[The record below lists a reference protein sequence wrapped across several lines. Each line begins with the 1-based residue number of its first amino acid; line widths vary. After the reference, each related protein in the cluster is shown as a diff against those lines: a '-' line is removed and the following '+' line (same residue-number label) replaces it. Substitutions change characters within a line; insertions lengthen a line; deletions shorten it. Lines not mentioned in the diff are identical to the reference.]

1 MTGFGRASIER
12 NGVRVLAEIR
22 SLNQRFFELKMNL
35 PRGWGEHEA
44 QLRKLVQTAVSRG
57 RVELFLRHVTVKPPP
72 VTLQVNERL
81 AAMYLNELR
90 RLGKSFHIEG
100 PIGIEAIMH
109 RPEIFHVVEDE
120 NDHAHGVKLGFEA
133 VTKALKRLEAE
144 RFREGRSLKRDFE
157 ARIKKM
163 SRMVPKVEE
172 LAEKT
177 REEVIANFKL
187 RMRELLGELPLNEKR
202 LYEEASAAAQRG
214 DIAEELTRLRI
225 HLDAL
230 ADLLKRDGPVGKPI
244 EFLLQEIN
252 REVNTIGSKSQ
263 NAQLSQLT
271 VEMKGEAEK
280 MREQVQ
286 NVE

>member
-12 NGVRVLAEIR
+12 DGVRVTAEIR

-44 QLRKLVQTAVSRG
+44 QLRKLVQTVVSRG
-57 RVELFLRHVTVKPPP
+57 RVELFLRHTSVKPPP
-72 VTLQVNERL
+72 VMLQVNERL

-90 RLGKSFHIEG
+90 RLGKSFHLEG

-120 NDHAHGVKLGFEA
+120 GDHAHGVRLGFEA
-133 VTKALKRLEAE
+133 ISMALKRLEAE
-144 RFREGRSLKRDFE
+144 RVREGRSLKRDFQT
-157 ARIKKM
+157 RIRKM
-163 SRMVPKVEE
+163 SRMVSKVEQ
-172 LAEKT
+172 LADET
-177 REEVIANFKL
+177 RQEVIGNFKL
-187 RMRELLGELPLNEKR
+187 RMQELLGELPLNEKR

-214 DIAEELTRLRI
+214 DISEELTRLQI
-225 HLDAL
+225 HLAAL
-230 ADLLKRDGPVGKPI
+230 AELLKREGPVGKPI

-271 VEMKGEAEK
+271 VQMKGEAEK